1 MHTVACGGIKC
12 YVESFAAHFCCHCRS
27 RIRLFRGGRGR
38 VWEIRACKRLT
49 EALQID
55 EGETGR
61 VLCLSTEDI
70 SVQS

>member
-1 MHTVACGGIKC
+1 M
-12 YVESFAAHFCCHCRS
+12 
-27 RIRLFRGGRGR
+27 RLFRGGRGR
-38 VWEIRACKRLT
+38 VWKIRACKRLT

-61 VLCLSTEDI
+61 ALRLNTEDI